1 MLLPYKLAFVCH
13 CFFLALYSCN
23 GQVTFASL
31 DEIATTNSPVD
42 ATGTLPAS
50 VPELNTPASIST
62 TSTTTYGQIFP
73 FFIAKR
79 VWQLTTDEMI
89 HGLRTL
95 NEAFFH
101 QNPKVLGLGRKFG
114 QINFGAFGV
123 FSDDLSAPIL
133 VL

>member
-89 HGLRTL
+89 HGLRTP

-101 QNPKVLGLGRKFG
+101 QNPKLLGLGRQFG

-123 FSDDLSAPIL
+123 FSADLSAPI
-133 VL
+133 